1 MMDTLSNITF
11 DEVLKLLGWIS
22 TFTLAI
28 IGAIL
33 GPILKKRW
41 KEEAK
46 AESTVTLSGQP
57 IHVQNTPGFVTF
69 NDIKPL
75 TDRMERFDQDLR
87 DLRRDQGEQYKQL
100 LESGQER
107 ETRIKD
113 KMDDVARDWH
123 ARLDLQFGPKP
134 RTSRGS

>member
-22 TFTLAI
+22 TFTMALIA
-28 IGAIL
+28 AIL

-46 AESTVTLSGQP
+46 AESSVSISGQP
-57 IHVQNTPGFVTF
+57 IRIQNTPGFVTF

-87 DLRRDQGEQYKQL
+87 DLRRDQGEQYRQL

-107 ETRIKD
+107 ETRIKE

-134 RTSRGS
+134 RSSR